1 MKAGTNTKSKKE
13 IEEKKEKKSEEREGG
28 VEKMKRARVI
38 KEKIHS
44 TSLTTLIPRRQ
55 TEKGVG
61 KLR

>member
-13 IEEKKEKKSEEREGG
+13 IEEKKGEKSEERG

-55 TEKGVG
+55 TKKGVG